1 MKKPFRKMLMILL
14 VMFLAG
20 ACSKRD
26 SAGDALD
33 ISLREIELPAAP
45 ALNGFAL
52 ATVGGRWLVLGGR
65 HDGLHDHRPELSY
78 PSDSAANAI
87 WLIDPVSHQVWQKGL
102 DSLPVNIREQLQA
115 VNAAFYQHNNQ
126 LLIAGGYGWS
136 QSRESYV
143 TYPYL
148 LVADVEALA
157 SAIINKTDATPCFTQ
172 ITDSMM
178 AVAGG
183 AMGRIGPE
191 YLLVFGQRFD
201 GRYTTQPNRGHRQ
214 QYTHQIR
221 RFALDADG
229 YIRLTGAQTD
239 TIHFHRRDY
248 NLLPQIF
255 PDGSMGY
262 TAFGGVFQYDRN
274 FPWLYPIDIM
284 ADTAL
289 AITAFQQKFNNYHCA
304 CLPVYQQSRQ
314 RMDNLFFGGMA
325 RYFPDEQSGEVIDDP
340 LVPSINTIA
349 QVTRRA
355 DGSLHETVSNIH
367 MPALLG
373 AGASFI
379 LAPDVPVIDHKII
392 DFDRLPP
399 GRNLVGYIYGGLQ
412 SSHPNIFL
420 RPLGISVSVNRIFEV
435 YLEK

>member
-1 MKKPFRKMLMILL
+1 
-14 VMFLAG
+14 
-20 ACSKRD
+20 
-26 SAGDALD
+26 
-33 ISLREIELPAAP
+33 
-45 ALNGFAL
+45 
-52 ATVGGRWLVLGGR
+52 
-65 HDGLHDHRPELSY
+65 
-78 PSDSAANAI
+78 
-87 WLIDPVSHQVWQKGL
+87 
-102 DSLPVNIREQLQA
+102 
-115 VNAAFYQHNNQ
+115 
-126 LLIAGGYGWS
+126 
-136 QSRESYV
+136 
-143 TYPYL
+143 
-148 LVADVEALA
+148 
-157 SAIINKTDATPCFTQ
+157 
-172 ITDSMM
+172 M

-183 AMGRIGPE
+183 AMGHIDPE

-201 GRYTTQPNRGHRQ
+201 GRYTTQPNHQHRQ

-221 RFALDADG
+221 RFALDDDG
-229 YIRLTGAQTD
+229 NIVHTGAQTD

-255 PDGSMGY
+255 PDGSLGY

-274 FPWLYPIDIM
+274 FPWLYPIDIT

-304 CLPVYQQSRQ
+304 CVPVYQQGRQ

-325 RYFPDEQSGEVIDDP
+325 RYFPNEQSGEVIDDP

-355 DGSLHETVSNIH
+355 DGSLHETVSGIH

-399 GRNLVGYIYGGLQ
+399 GRNLIGYIYGGLQ

-420 RPLGISVSVNRIFEV
+420 RPLGTSISVNRIFEV

>member
-1 MKKPFRKMLMILL
+1 MKVTFPKIVLILL
-14 VMFLAG
+14 IIWIANSCSNPGTNDRTLQVSLA
-20 ACSKRD
+20 
-26 SAGDALD
+26 
-33 ISLREIELPAAP
+33 EIKIPDAP
-45 ALNGFAL
+45 ALNGFAH
-52 ATVGGRWLVLGGR
+52 ATAGGRWLVLGGR
-65 HDGLHDHRPELSY
+65 HDGLHDHRPERSY
-78 PSDSAANAI
+78 PPDSAAKYI
-87 WLIDPVSHQVWQKGL
+87 WLIDPESKQVWQKGL

-115 VNAAFYQHNNQ
+115 VNAAFYQNENQ

-183 AMGRIGPE
+183 AMGMIGRN
-191 YLLVFGQRFD
+191 YILVFGQRFD

-229 YIRLTGAQTD
+229 YIRHTGAQTD

-349 QVTRRA
+349 QVTRLA
-355 DGSLHETVSNIH
+355 DGSLHETLTDIK

-420 RPLGISVSVNRIFEV
+420 RPLGTSISVNRVFEV